1 MLFPIGDDDR
11 RLSGPAYITLFLVI
25 ANVLIFLLQ
34 LTDES
39 ITYGWS
45 VVPREITS
53 GQDLVGAEVIRT
65 EHGTVQIPHA
75 PGPNFI
81 YFTIISA
88 MFLHGGFAHLFGNML
103 YLWIFGDNV
112 EHRFGALPFLLF
124 YLASGIAG
132 TIAHI
137 ALGPQSIIPSLGA
150 SGAISGVLG
159 AYLILFPRN
168 KVHAVFLYTIVSI
181 PAIAAIGIWIVFQ
194 FISGM
199 GSIAATSQTGGVAYG
214 AHVGGFF
221 AGAVLALIL
230 RTVIRE
236 ERPNVLSRAESAD
249 SKQWW

>member
-11 RLSGPAYITLFLVI
+11 RLSGPAYVTLFLVV

-34 LTDES
+34 LSNES

-45 VVPREITS
+45 VVPREITT
-53 GQDLVGAEVIRT
+53 GQDLIGPEVIRS
-65 EHGTVQIPHA
+65 EQGTIQIPHA
-75 PGPNFI
+75 PGPGFI

-112 EHRFGALPFLLF
+112 EHRFGAFPFLLF

-137 ALGPQSIIPSLGA
+137 ALAPDSVIPSLGA

-168 KVHAVFLYTIVSI
+168 RVHAVFFYMIVSI
-181 PAIAAIGIWIVFQ
+181 PAVAAIGMWIVFQ
-194 FISGM
+194 FIAGI

-214 AHVGGFF
+214 AHVGGFV

-230 RTVIRE
+230 RVVIRE
-236 ERPNVLSRAESAD
+236 RPSVLSRAESAD